1 VNYDALYVSPFGR
14 TTRSQFLPALI
25 VLVAVVAFF
34 GFLVRGRTATFCML
48 VLMYPGL
55 VLHARRLHD
64 MGRAAWPLL
73 LPALPMLG
81 TFAVWFDYTSFGP
94 RTDALLP
101 WVALGTGAITALLC
115 AVGRSR

>member
-1 VNYDALYVSPFGR
+1 MNYDELYVSPFGR
-14 TTRSQFLPALI
+14 TTRAQFLPALI

-55 VLHARRLHD
+55 VLHARRLRD
-64 MGRAAWPLL
+64 MGWSTWPLV

-94 RTDALLP
+94 GVDAALP
-101 WVALGTGAITALLC
+101 WVALAAGASIALWG
-115 AVGRSR
+115 ATGRSR

>member
-1 VNYDALYVSPFGR
+1 MNYDALYVSPFGR
-14 TTRSQFLPALI
+14 TSRSQFLPALV

-64 MGRAAWPLL
+64 MGRPAWLL
-73 LPALPMLG
+73 VIPAVPMLA
-81 TFAVWFDYTSFGP
+81 TFAVWFDYRSFGP
-94 RTDALLP
+94 RIDALLP
-101 WVALGTGAITALLC
+101 WIALAAGAAVALWGV
-115 AVGRSR
+115 VGRSR